1 MTSFDTIFKH
11 LDADAGPLAFPL
23 LTTPND
29 TVKFFDLAAAP
40 HALWAGTTG
49 SGKSVSLNIALAT
62 LIKRNTGQ
70 VIFDMIDPKRV
81 ELSIYRN
88 VEHVRSVT
96 TDMDDAAQIV
106 EALAEEMDERYS
118 LLEREGVRKLSDY
131 NAKTGQNLPYR
142 VLVVDELADLM
153 DTHKSQVLPALVR
166 IGQLGRAAGF
176 HMMLATQRPAA
187 DTIPKKLLANVP
199 ARIALLCQ
207 SHTESRL
214 ILGEKGAEDLNGHGD
229 MLVQVPGER
238 GLSRGQG
245 PFLSDEELAQIVLDH
260 TDPELMDPTDEELDA
275 DEDEDWEDDGVEV
288 PEEAVAEALNAPM
301 PTATAPSVESVEA
314 MSRALAELM
323 QSRQSTGQE
332 AELYE
337 RVIALERESASLRH
351 IAAEAEDN
359 LRERDSKIERLERE
373 VEYER
378 KRADIIKADAER
390 ADAVAREQ
398 SDEVKKAAANVEMRR
413 TIIMASYGGVTWGL
427 MALAAMFVILPP
439 IVPHAG
445 LAMASFVGGILV
457 FVLTL
462 AARRGFKM
470 RSADGT

>member
-1 MTSFDTIFKH
+1 M
-11 LDADAGPLAFPL
+11 
-23 LTTPND
+23 
-29 TVKFFDLAAAP
+29 
-40 HALWAGTTG
+40 
-49 SGKSVSLNIALAT
+49 
-62 LIKRNTGQ
+62 
-70 VIFDMIDPKRV
+70 
-81 ELSIYRN
+81 
-88 VEHVRSVT
+88 
-96 TDMDDAAQIV
+96 
-106 EALAEEMDERYS
+106 
-118 LLEREGVRKLSDY
+118 
-131 NAKTGQNLPYR
+131 
-142 VLVVDELADLM
+142 
-153 DTHKSQVLPALVR
+153 
-166 IGQLGRAAGF
+166 
-176 HMMLATQRPAA
+176 
-187 DTIPKKLLANVP
+187 
-199 ARIALLCQ
+199 
-207 SHTESRL
+207 
-214 ILGEKGAEDLNGHGD
+214 
-229 MLVQVPGER
+229 
-238 GLSRGQG
+238 
-245 PFLSDEELAQIVLDH
+245 
-260 TDPELMDPTDEELDA
+260 
-275 DEDEDWEDDGVEV
+275 

-323 QSRQSTGQE
+323 QSRQPTGQE

-413 TIIMASYGGVTWGL
+413 TIIMASYGGVTCGL

-439 IVPHAG
+439 VVPHAG

-470 RSADGT
+470 RSADGA